1 MIKIGIIGTGILGE
15 AVGLHLLKSGYNLTV
30 FNRTK
35 SKTEKLAKDGANV
48 VDTPKQVAKESD
60 LIITVI
66 RAVSYTHL
74 TLPTKRIV

>member
-35 SKTEKLAKDGANV
+35 SKTEKLA
-48 VDTPKQVAKESD
+48 
-60 LIITVI
+60 
-66 RAVSYTHL
+66 
-74 TLPTKRIV
+74 